1 MKQKTQKLLAGM
13 LVVSLLIAALPG
25 VSLAAQRPTVAAAAA
40 QEAPSAAL
48 GAESLANATYESMLA
63 NGPVQLVDGQYED
76 TANKII
82 VVLAEQPR
90 AYGALNGENAAAV
103 LIGENG
109 GGSGIFTSLA
119 VVLEQDGAPVNVA
132 TALLGDRV
140 NVFSLEIADDQIDLT
155 MLTQGPNDPMC
166 CPTQIVR
173 QRYTLDGDTLTL
185 AEQTTVGSVPQV
197 TVENAPGGYTQTI
210 VPATPFTADVP
221 GGPTGAPAHVVL
233 SFGDSDPVIAQENG
247 EFTIAVYPVDA
258 YVQLFQENGDLTI
271 ATAVAELQALLASQP
286 EAPAPPLPILPP
298 PVGQNDLAAQV
309 KYIDGD
315 SFTGVRFL
323 GRTVLDVSPAL
334 NGQVRYHFQGLTD
347 DGQYLVVASS
357 NLATTALPS
366 EAAADATVDL
376 AADTATINASTDD
389 QWTPSPSVLDT
400 IVESVV
406 IASGASSLTPEA
418 LYNMT
423 YKSILAPEGE
433 VTLVDGKYEDTA
445 NRISVALAPAPM
457 AFGTINGQ
465 SAAAVLTAENG
476 GGSGVFVNLA
486 LVLDQDGT
494 PVNVALT
501 TLGDRVNVTHL
512 EITPA
517 GYVAVDMVAQGPD
530 DPMCCPTM
538 PATVVYELFGQQL
551 VPVAQVS
558 ATITPGDAAESVSAT
573 IIQPVPYDDTMPPGA
588 QGQPKH
594 PTWAFNGDDPATAMN
609 ENQGYAAI
617 YNAAAFQQM
626 WDAAGDPYVSNA
638 LAALEGYLTERP
650 AQLEEEIA
658 FVPMQPGVNDFTAQL
673 GYVDLANGGAGM
685 RWVTRFVQDAS
696 PVMNWQLRYA
706 FQGLTADGR
715 LISALIPVTTTVLP
729 NSNEEVPADVQEL
742 VNTDYAAYQT
752 QVVGE
757 LNGLAAADFTPSLD
771 ALDAMMASILVE
783 QLSNTLTPAVLTNMT
798 YQTDLLPAG
807 EVTLV
812 DGAYSEPAAPG
823 SASMN
828 QVTLLPSPIAY
839 GVLNGNWSAA
849 VLLAESG
856 GGSGTFVNLAVVEDV
871 NGAPTNTG
879 VALLGDRVQ
888 VNNMAIVEEMI
899 YIDMLV
905 AGPEDPA
912 CCPSQA
918 VQRVYAFQ
926 DGALQMVSE
935 TAAAPAGEATS
946 APAAGELTANPWV
959 WQQTQMNDDSVRQ
972 PATPGA
978 FVLTLADDGS
988 AAATTDCN
996 TFSGSYTTAGNQI
1009 TISLPAATM
1018 MACPEGAQEQEFI
1031 ADLTSVTSYL
1041 FAEGNLVL
1049 ELPFDSGGMS
1059 FAAGE

>member
-1 MKQKTQKLLAGM
+1 M
-13 LVVSLLIAALPG
+13 LVLSLLVSVLPG
-25 VSLAAQRPTVAAAAA
+25 VALAADRPTVAQA
-40 QEAPSAAL
+40 APSDAL
-48 GAESLANATYESMLA
+48 SAEALANATYESMLA
-63 NGPVQLVDGQYED
+63 NGPVQLVDGKYED

-82 VVLAEQPR
+82 VVLADEPR
-90 AYGALNGENAAAV
+90 AYGTLDGQEVAAV

-119 VVLEQDGAPVNVA
+119 IVAEQDGAPVNIA
-132 TALLGDRV
+132 TTLLGDRV
-140 NVFSLEIADDQIDLT
+140 NVFSMEIADDQVTLVA
-155 MLTQGPNDPMC
+155 LTQGPNDPMC

-173 QRYTLDGDTLTL
+173 QSYTLDGATLT
-185 AEQTTVGSVPQV
+185 AGEGTVIGSVPQV

-210 VPATPFTADVP
+210 VPPVAYQADVP
-221 GGPTGAPAHVVL
+221 GGPAGAPAHVLL
-233 SFGDSDPVIAQENG
+233 SFGEDDPTVALENG
-247 EFTIAVYPVDA
+247 AFTIAVYPVEQ
-258 YVQLFQENGDLTI
+258 YVQLFQDNGDETI
-271 ATAVAELQALLASQP
+271 ATTIADLQALLAAQP
-286 EAPAPPLPILPP
+286 DVPTPPLPILPP

-323 GRTVLDVSPAL
+323 GRSVLDVSPVL
-334 NGQVRYHFQGLTD
+334 NGEVRYHFQGLTD
-347 DGQYLVVASS
+347 DGKYLVVASS
-357 NLATTALPS
+357 NLDTSALPS
-366 EAAADATVDL
+366 EAAADAPVDL
-376 AADTATINASTDD
+376 AGATETINGTTDD
-389 QWTPSPSVLDT
+389 QWTPSPSVLDA

-406 IASGASSLTPEA
+406 IEAGASSLTPDV

-423 YKSILAPEGE
+423 YKSILAPAGE
-433 VTLVDGKYEDTA
+433 VTLTDGKYEDTA
-445 NRISVALAPAPM
+445 NRITVVLAPAPM

-465 SAAAVLTAENG
+465 DAAAVLTAESG
-476 GGSGVFVNLA
+476 GGSGSFVNLA
-486 LVLDQDGT
+486 VVLDQGGT

-512 EITPA
+512 EITPQ
-517 GYVAVDMVAQGPD
+517 GYIAVDMVAQSAS

-538 PATVVYELFGQQL
+538 PATVVYQL
-551 VPVAQVS
+551 YGEQLAPVAQVS

-573 IIQPVPYDDTMPPGA
+573 IIQPVPYDNTMPPGA

-594 PTWAFNGDDPATAMN
+594 PTWAFNGDDPTTAMN
-609 ENQGYAAI
+609 ENLGYTAL
-617 YNAAAFQQM
+617 YNAAAFQKM
-626 WDAAGDPYVSNA
+626 WDDAGDPYVSDA
-638 LAALEGYLTERP
+638 LATLETYLTEKP
-650 AQLEEEIA
+650 AELDGSVA
-658 FVPMQPGVNDFTAQL
+658 FLPMQPAVNDFTAQL
-673 GYVDLANGGAGM
+673 GYVDLANGGSGM

-729 NSNEEVPADVQEL
+729 NSIEEVPADVQEL
-742 VNTDYAAYQT
+742 VNTDYAAYQA
-752 QVVGE
+752 QVVSE
-757 LNGLAAADFTPSLD
+757 LNGLAPTDFTPSLD
-771 ALDAMMASILVE
+771 AIDAMMASIVVE
-783 QLSNTLTPAVLTNMT
+783 QLSNSLTPSVLANMT
-798 YQTDLLPAG
+798 YQTELLPAG

-812 DGAYSEPAAPG
+812 DGVYSEPAAPG

-828 QVTLLPSPIAY
+828 EVTLLSSPIAY

-856 GGSGTFVNLAVVEDV
+856 GGSGTFVNLAVVEDL
-871 NGAPTNTG
+871 NGVPTNTG

-888 VNNMAIVEEMI
+888 VNDMAIIEESI
-899 YIDMLV
+899 YVDMV
-905 AGPEDPA
+905 MAGPDDPA
-912 CCPSQA
+912 CCPTQA

-935 TAAAPAGEATS
+935 TVVPPAAEATS

-959 WQQTQMNDDSVRQ
+959 WQQTQMNDDTVKQ
-972 PATPGA
+972 PATSGA
-978 FVLTLADDGS
+978 FVLTLAEDGS
-988 AAATTDCN
+988 AGATTDCN
-996 TFSGSYTTAGNQI
+996 TFSGSYTTEGNQI
-1009 TISLPAATM
+1009 TVELPAATM

-1041 FAEGNLVL
+1041 FADGNLVL

-1059 FAAGE
+1059 FAPGE